1 MWIECW
7 LNNSKGMSDLQLY
20 GLDDISWDEFC
31 HNDDHIVPHPSSGRT
46 NEPLSQNDS
55 RKKPRHEVIGLT
67 GNAGDQSTGKYAN
80 QQKGQVLSNRSPKM
94 LEKVSW
100 ADAPDGAFSS
110 PREKAIVGE
119 VSSLPSENT
128 RTSNRCI
135 KSNNIDSIENE
146 SCPNGRTLD
155 DKNAAVEENSYSYPL
170 GPISQ
175 ADGDLS
181 FLDNSCDDKDS
192 NDLLY
197 YSWPEMEN
205 FEDVDRMFRS
215 CDSTFGFGPGSEDDL
230 GWLSSSDVIEGSGDG
245 LTSGFKF
252 PCPASNALGSTST
265 SHETSKPKETNIST
279 DNSGIENQSL
289 GYNSSSWSSEK
300 NESVNLSHLSFL
312 NGSSNLQCKLAPD
325 KKAEVHGGGVQV
337 EIVSNNQPRINNNV
351 VDSMQKKHSK
361 HQNLSEG
368 KRKCGYLEN
377 GDALNYTDSIPEE
390 QKLPSGT
397 ASTQVNFSSAGVLQQ
412 KQAQDPDFG
421 YLGGSFSYM
430 HSDYGHSDGSALH
443 PTLPILKYESNG
455 LVSLSPKDSYASNQ
469 VQSME
474 DSPDPSFQVAAMTRN
489 EKAEKLFH
497 RSGVKVENNRDF
509 EGVGIRIP
517 TELGSSV
524 VQECSS
530 TNSGL
535 DEISEEAASFH
546 QLQRVMEQLDIQT
559 KLCIRDSLYRLA
571 RSAEQRHRHANLNI
585 VSGDDGGTSGPLVTE
600 GTNKCTGYVDI
611 ETDTNPIDRSIAH
624 LLFHRPSDSAVTP
637 ARDSSTLKLP
647 SMIHGSLSSAPVM
660 SDNLISHGEIAF
672 QTDGEAADH

>member
-1 MWIECW
+1 
-7 LNNSKGMSDLQLY
+7 MSDLQLY
-20 GLDDISWDEFC
+20 ELDDISWDEVC
-31 HNDDHIVPHPSSGRT
+31 PNDDHIVPHPSSRRA

-55 RKKPRHEVIGLT
+55 RKKPRHEVIVLT
-67 GNAGDQSTGKYAN
+67 GNGGDQSTVKYAN
-80 QQKGQVLSNRSPKM
+80 QQKEQVLSNRSPQM
-94 LEKVSW
+94 LEKDSW

-110 PREKAIVGE
+110 PREKAIVGD

-135 KSNNIDSIENE
+135 KSNNLESNE
-146 SCPNGRTLD
+146 SESSPNGCTLD
-155 DKNAAVEENSYSYPL
+155 DKNAAVEENSYNYPL

-175 ADGDLS
+175 ADDDLS
-181 FLDNSCDDKDS
+181 FLDNSCEDKDS

-197 YSWPEMEN
+197 YNWPEIET

-215 CDSTFGFGPGSEDDL
+215 CDSTFGFGPGNEDDL

-252 PCPASNALGSTST
+252 PCPASSALGITSA
-265 SHETSKPKETNIST
+265 SHETSNPKETNIST
-279 DNSGIENQSL
+279 DNSGTENQSL
-289 GYNSSSWSSEK
+289 GYNGSSWSSEK
-300 NESVNLSHLSFL
+300 NESVNLSHLSYL
-312 NGSSNLQCKLAPD
+312 NGSSNLECKLVPD
-325 KKAEVHGGGVQV
+325 KKKAEVHGGGVQV
-337 EIVSNNQPRINNNV
+337 EIASNNQSRINNNIV
-351 VDSMQKKHSK
+351 NSMQKKHSK
-361 HQNLSEG
+361 HQNRSEG
-368 KRKCGYLEN
+368 KRKSGYLEN
-377 GDALNYTDSIPEE
+377 GDALNYTDSLPEE
-390 QKLPSGT
+390 KKLPSG
-397 ASTQVNFSSAGVLQQ
+397 AVSTQANFASAGVLQQ

-474 DSPDPSFQVAAMTRN
+474 GSPDPSFQVVGMTRN
-489 EKAEKLFH
+489 EKVDKLFNQ
-497 RSGVKVENNRDF
+497 SGVKVENNRDF
-509 EGVGIRIP
+509 EGVGISIP

-530 TNSGL
+530 INSGL

-546 QLQRVMEQLDIQT
+546 QLQRVMEQLDIRT

-585 VSGDDGGTSGPLVTE
+585 GSGDDTTGPLVSE
-600 GTNKCTGYVDI
+600 GTHKCTGYIDI

-637 ARDSSTLKLP
+637 ARDSSTLKSS
-647 SMIHGSLSSAPVM
+647 SMIHGSLSSTPVM
-660 SDNLISHGEIAF
+660 SENLISHGEIAP
-672 QTDGEAADH
+672 QTDREVADH

>member
-1 MWIECW
+1 
-7 LNNSKGMSDLQLY
+7 
-20 GLDDISWDEFC
+20 
-31 HNDDHIVPHPSSGRT
+31 
-46 NEPLSQNDS
+46 
-55 RKKPRHEVIGLT
+55 
-67 GNAGDQSTGKYAN
+67 
-80 QQKGQVLSNRSPKM
+80 M
-94 LEKVSW
+94 LEKDSW

-110 PREKAIVGE
+110 PREKAIVGD

-135 KSNNIDSIENE
+135 KSNNLESIESE
-146 SCPNGRTLD
+146 SSPNGCTLD
-155 DKNAAVEENSYSYPL
+155 DKNAAVGENSYNYPL

-175 ADGDLS
+175 ADDDLS
-181 FLDNSCDDKDS
+181 FLDNSCEDKDS

-197 YSWPEMEN
+197 YNWPEIET

-215 CDSTFGFGPGSEDDL
+215 CDSTFGFGPGNEDDL

-252 PCPASNALGSTST
+252 PCPASSALGITSA
-265 SHETSKPKETNIST
+265 SHETSNPKETNIST
-279 DNSGIENQSL
+279 DNSGTENQSL
-289 GYNSSSWSSEK
+289 GYNGSSWSSEK
-300 NESVNLSHLSFL
+300 NESVNLSHLSYL
-312 NGSSNLQCKLAPD
+312 NGSSNLECKLVPD
-325 KKAEVHGGGVQV
+325 KKKAEVHGGGVQV
-337 EIVSNNQPRINNNV
+337 EIASNNQSRINNNIV
-351 VDSMQKKHSK
+351 NSMQKKHSK
-361 HQNLSEG
+361 HQNRSEG
-368 KRKCGYLEN
+368 KRKSGYLEN
-377 GDALNYTDSIPEE
+377 GDTLNYTDSLPEE
-390 QKLPSGT
+390 KKLPSG
-397 ASTQVNFSSAGVLQQ
+397 AVSTQANFASAGVLQQ

-474 DSPDPSFQVAAMTRN
+474 GSPDPSFQVVGMTRN
-489 EKAEKLFH
+489 EKVDKLFNQ
-497 RSGVKVENNRDF
+497 SGVKVENNRDF
-509 EGVGIRIP
+509 EGVGISIP

-530 TNSGL
+530 INSGL

-546 QLQRVMEQLDIQT
+546 QLQRVMEQLDIRT

-585 VSGDDGGTSGPLVTE
+585 GSGDDTTGPLVSE
-600 GTNKCTGYVDI
+600 GTHKCTGYIDI

-637 ARDSSTLKLP
+637 ARDSSTLKSP
-647 SMIHGSLSSAPVM
+647 SMIHGSLSSTPVM
-660 SDNLISHGEIAF
+660 SENLISHGEIAP
-672 QTDGEAADH
+672 QTDGEVADH

>member
-1 MWIECW
+1 
-7 LNNSKGMSDLQLY
+7 MSDLQLY
-20 GLDDISWDEFC
+20 ELDDISWDEVC
-31 HNDDHIVPHPSSGRT
+31 PNDDHIVPHPSSRRA

-55 RKKPRHEVIGLT
+55 RKKPRHEVIVLT
-67 GNAGDQSTGKYAN
+67 GNGGDQSTVKYAN
-80 QQKGQVLSNRSPKM
+80 QQKEQVLSNRSPQM
-94 LEKVSW
+94 LEKDSW

-110 PREKAIVGE
+110 PREKAIVGD

-135 KSNNIDSIENE
+135 KSNNLESIESE
-146 SCPNGRTLD
+146 SSPNGCTLD
-155 DKNAAVEENSYSYPL
+155 DKNAAVGENSYNYPL

-175 ADGDLS
+175 ADDDLS
-181 FLDNSCDDKDS
+181 FLDNSCEDKDS

-197 YSWPEMEN
+197 YNWPEIET

-215 CDSTFGFGPGSEDDL
+215 CDSTFGFGPGNEDDL

-252 PCPASNALGSTST
+252 PCPASSALGITSA
-265 SHETSKPKETNIST
+265 SHETSNPKETNIST
-279 DNSGIENQSL
+279 DNSGTENQSL
-289 GYNSSSWSSEK
+289 GYNGSSWSSEK
-300 NESVNLSHLSFL
+300 NESVNLSHLSYL
-312 NGSSNLQCKLAPD
+312 NGSSNLECKLVPD

-337 EIVSNNQPRINNNV
+337 EIASNNQSRINNNIV
-351 VDSMQKKHSK
+351 NSMQKKHSK
-361 HQNLSEG
+361 HQNRSEG
-368 KRKCGYLEN
+368 KRKSGYLEN
-377 GDALNYTDSIPEE
+377 GDTLNYTDSLPEE
-390 QKLPSGT
+390 KKLPSG
-397 ASTQVNFSSAGVLQQ
+397 AVSTQANFASAGVLQQ

-474 DSPDPSFQVAAMTRN
+474 GSPDPSFQVVGMTRN
-489 EKAEKLFH
+489 EKVDKLFNQ
-497 RSGVKVENNRDF
+497 SGVKVENNRDF
-509 EGVGIRIP
+509 EGVGISIP

-530 TNSGL
+530 INSGL

-546 QLQRVMEQLDIQT
+546 QLQRVMEQLDIRT

-585 VSGDDGGTSGPLVTE
+585 GSGDDTTGPLVSE
-600 GTNKCTGYVDI
+600 GTHKCTGYIDI

-637 ARDSSTLKLP
+637 ARDSSTLKSP
-647 SMIHGSLSSAPVM
+647 SMIHGSLSSTPVM
-660 SDNLISHGEIAF
+660 SENLISHGEIAP
-672 QTDGEAADH
+672 QTDGEVADH

>member
-1 MWIECW
+1 
-7 LNNSKGMSDLQLY
+7 MSDLQLY
-20 GLDDISWDEFC
+20 ELDDISWDEFC

-67 GNAGDQSTGKYAN
+67 SNAGDQSTGKHAN
-80 QQKGQVLSNRSPKM
+80 QQKDQVLSNRSPKM
-94 LEKVSW
+94 LEKDSW
-100 ADAPDGAFSS
+100 DNAPDVAFSS
-110 PREKAIVGE
+110 QREKAVVGE

-135 KSNNIDSIENE
+135 KSNNIDSIESE

-155 DKNAAVEENSYSYPL
+155 DKNTAVGENSYSYPL

-175 ADGDLS
+175 ADDDLS
-181 FLDNSCDDKDS
+181 FLDNSCEDKDS

-197 YSWPEMEN
+197 YSWPEIEN

-252 PCPASNALGSTST
+252 PCSASSALGSTSA

-279 DNSGIENQSL
+279 SNSGIENQLL
-289 GYNSSSWSSEK
+289 GYNSSSWSSKK

-312 NGSSNLQCKLAPD
+312 NGSSNLECKLVPD
-325 KKAEVHGGGVQV
+325 KKAEVLGGGVQV
-337 EIVSNNQPRINNNV
+337 EIASNNQPRINNNV

-361 HQNLSEG
+361 HQNCSEG

-377 GDALNYTDSIPEE
+377 EDTINYTDSHPEE
-390 QKLPSGT
+390 QNLSSGT
-397 ASTQVNFSSAGVLQQ
+397 ASTQVNFASAGVLQQ

-430 HSDYGHSDGSALH
+430 HSDYGHSDGSAVH

-455 LVSLSPKDSYASNQ
+455 VVSLSPKDSYASNQ

-474 DSPDPSFQVAAMTRN
+474 GSPEPSFQVAAITRN
-489 EKAEKLFH
+489 EKVEKLFH
-497 RSGVKVENNRDF
+497 QSGVKVENNRDF

-517 TELGSSV
+517 TELGSSGL
-524 VQECSS
+524 QECSS
-530 TNSGL
+530 INSGL

-546 QLQRVMEQLDIQT
+546 QLQRVMEQLDVRT

-585 VSGDDGGTSGPLVTE
+585 VSGDDGGTSGPLISK

-647 SMIHGSLSSAPVM
+647 SMIHGSLSSTPVM
-660 SDNLISHGEIAF
+660 SDNLISHGEIAP
-672 QTDGEAADH
+672 QTDGEVADR

>member
-1 MWIECW
+1 
-7 LNNSKGMSDLQLY
+7 MSDLQLY
-20 GLDDISWDEFC
+20 ELDDISWDEVC
-31 HNDDHIVPHPSSGRT
+31 PNDDHIVPHPSSRRA

-55 RKKPRHEVIGLT
+55 RKKPRHEVIVLT
-67 GNAGDQSTGKYAN
+67 GNGGDQSTVKYAN
-80 QQKGQVLSNRSPKM
+80 QQKEQVLSNRSPQM
-94 LEKVSW
+94 LEKDSW

-110 PREKAIVGE
+110 PREKAIVGD

-135 KSNNIDSIENE
+135 KSNNLESIESE
-146 SCPNGRTLD
+146 SSPNGCTLD
-155 DKNAAVEENSYSYPL
+155 DKNAAVGENSYNYPL

-175 ADGDLS
+175 ADDDLS
-181 FLDNSCDDKDS
+181 FLDNSCEDKDS

-197 YSWPEMEN
+197 YNWPEIET

-215 CDSTFGFGPGSEDDL
+215 CDSTFGFGPGNEDDL

-252 PCPASNALGSTST
+252 PCPASSALGITSA
-265 SHETSKPKETNIST
+265 SHETSNPKETNIST
-279 DNSGIENQSL
+279 DNSGTENQSL
-289 GYNSSSWSSEK
+289 GYNGSSWSSEK
-300 NESVNLSHLSFL
+300 NESVNLSHLSYL
-312 NGSSNLQCKLAPD
+312 NGSSNLECKLVPD
-325 KKAEVHGGGVQV
+325 KKKAEVHGGGVQV
-337 EIVSNNQPRINNNV
+337 EIASNNQSRINNNIV
-351 VDSMQKKHSK
+351 NSMQKKHSK
-361 HQNLSEG
+361 HQNRSEG
-368 KRKCGYLEN
+368 KRKSGYLEN
-377 GDALNYTDSIPEE
+377 GDTLNYTDSLPEE
-390 QKLPSGT
+390 KKLPSG
-397 ASTQVNFSSAGVLQQ
+397 AVSTQANFASAGVLQQ

-474 DSPDPSFQVAAMTRN
+474 GSPDPSFQVVGMTRN
-489 EKAEKLFH
+489 EKVDKLFNQ
-497 RSGVKVENNRDF
+497 SGVKVENNRDF
-509 EGVGIRIP
+509 EGVGISIP

-530 TNSGL
+530 INSGL

-546 QLQRVMEQLDIQT
+546 QLQRVMEQLDIRT

-585 VSGDDGGTSGPLVTE
+585 GSGDDTTGPLVSE
-600 GTNKCTGYVDI
+600 GTHKCTGYIDI

-637 ARDSSTLKLP
+637 ARDSSTLKSP
-647 SMIHGSLSSAPVM
+647 SMIHGSLSSTPVM
-660 SDNLISHGEIAF
+660 SENLISHGEIAP
-672 QTDGEAADH
+672 QTDGEVADH

>member
-1 MWIECW
+1 MWLECW

-80 QQKGQVLSNRSPKM
+80 QQKEQVLSNRSPKM
-94 LEKVSW
+94 LEKDSW

-110 PREKAIVGE
+110 PREKAVVGE
-119 VSSLPSENT
+119 VSSLPAENT
-128 RTSNRCI
+128 RTSNRSI
-135 KSNNIDSIENE
+135 KSNIDSIENE

-155 DKNAAVEENSYSYPL
+155 DKNAAVGENSYSYPL

-175 ADGDLS
+175 ADDDLS

-197 YSWPEMEN
+197 YSWPEIEN

-230 GWLSSSDVIEGSGDG
+230 GWLSSSNVIEGSGDG

-252 PCPASNALGSTST
+252 PCPASNALGSTSA
-265 SHETSKPKETNIST
+265 SHEPSKPKETNIST

-325 KKAEVHGGGVQV
+325 KKQAEVHGGGVQV
-337 EIVSNNQPRINNNV
+337 EIVSNSQPRINNNV

-377 GDALNYTDSIPEE
+377 GDALNNTDSHPEE

-397 ASTQVNFSSAGVLQQ
+397 ASTQVNFASAGVLQQ

-430 HSDYGHSDGSALH
+430 HSDYGHSNGSALH

-474 DSPDPSFQVAAMTRN
+474 GSPDPSFQVAAMTRN

-637 ARDSSTLKLP
+637 ARDSSTLKSP

-660 SDNLISHGEIAF
+660 SDNLISHREIAF
-672 QTDGEAADH
+672 QTDGEVADH

>member
-1 MWIECW
+1 
-7 LNNSKGMSDLQLY
+7 MSDLQLY
-20 GLDDISWDEFC
+20 ELDDISWDEVC
-31 HNDDHIVPHPSSGRT
+31 PNDDHIVPHPSSQRA

-55 RKKPRHEVIGLT
+55 RKKPRHEVIVLT
-67 GNAGDQSTGKYAN
+67 GNGGDQSTVKYAN
-80 QQKGQVLSNRSPKM
+80 QQKEQVLSNRSPQM
-94 LEKVSW
+94 LEKDSW

-110 PREKAIVGE
+110 PREKAIVGD

-135 KSNNIDSIENE
+135 KSNNLESIESE
-146 SCPNGRTLD
+146 SSPNGCTLD
-155 DKNAAVEENSYSYPL
+155 DKNAAVGENSYNYPL

-175 ADGDLS
+175 ADDDLS
-181 FLDNSCDDKDS
+181 FLDNSCEDKDS

-197 YSWPEMEN
+197 YNWPEIET

-215 CDSTFGFGPGSEDDL
+215 CDSTFGFGPGNEDDL

-252 PCPASNALGSTST
+252 PCPASSALGITSA
-265 SHETSKPKETNIST
+265 SHETSNPKETNIST
-279 DNSGIENQSL
+279 DNSGTENQSL
-289 GYNSSSWSSEK
+289 GYNGSSWSSEK
-300 NESVNLSHLSFL
+300 NESVNLSHLSYL
-312 NGSSNLQCKLAPD
+312 NGSSNLECKLVPD
-325 KKAEVHGGGVQV
+325 KKKAEVHGGGVQV
-337 EIVSNNQPRINNNV
+337 EIASNNQSRINNNIV
-351 VDSMQKKHSK
+351 NSMQKKHSK
-361 HQNLSEG
+361 HQNRSEG
-368 KRKCGYLEN
+368 KRKSGYLEN
-377 GDALNYTDSIPEE
+377 GDTLNYTDSLPEE
-390 QKLPSGT
+390 KKLPSG
-397 ASTQVNFSSAGVLQQ
+397 AVSTQANFASAGVLQQ

-474 DSPDPSFQVAAMTRN
+474 GSPDPSFQVVGMTRN
-489 EKAEKLFH
+489 EKVDKLFNQ
-497 RSGVKVENNRDF
+497 SGVKVENNRDF
-509 EGVGIRIP
+509 EGVGISIP

-530 TNSGL
+530 INSGL

-546 QLQRVMEQLDIQT
+546 QLQRVMEQLDIRT

-585 VSGDDGGTSGPLVTE
+585 GSGDDTTGPLVSE
-600 GTNKCTGYVDI
+600 GTHKCTGYIDI

-637 ARDSSTLKLP
+637 ARDSSTLKSP
-647 SMIHGSLSSAPVM
+647 SMIHGSLSSTPVM
-660 SDNLISHGEIAF
+660 SENLISHGEIAP
-672 QTDGEAADH
+672 QTDGEVADH

>member
-1 MWIECW
+1 MWLECW

-80 QQKGQVLSNRSPKM
+80 QQKEQVLSNRSPKM
-94 LEKVSW
+94 LEKDSW

-110 PREKAIVGE
+110 PREKAVVGE
-119 VSSLPSENT
+119 VSSLPAENT
-128 RTSNRCI
+128 RTSNRSI
-135 KSNNIDSIENE
+135 KSNIDSIENE

-155 DKNAAVEENSYSYPL
+155 DKNAAVGENSYSYPL

-175 ADGDLS
+175 ADDDLS

-197 YSWPEMEN
+197 YSWPEIEN

-230 GWLSSSDVIEGSGDG
+230 GWLSSSNVIEGSGDG

-252 PCPASNALGSTST
+252 PCPASNALGSTSA
-265 SHETSKPKETNIST
+265 SHEPSKPKETNIST

-325 KKAEVHGGGVQV
+325 KKQAEVHGGGVQV
-337 EIVSNNQPRINNNV
+337 EIVSNSQPRINNNV

-361 HQNLSEG
+361 HQNLSE
-368 KRKCGYLEN
+368 
-377 GDALNYTDSIPEE
+377 
-390 QKLPSGT
+390 
-397 ASTQVNFSSAGVLQQ
+397 GVLQQ

-430 HSDYGHSDGSALH
+430 HSDYGHSNGSALH

-474 DSPDPSFQVAAMTRN
+474 GSPDPSFQVAAMTRN

-637 ARDSSTLKLP
+637 ARDSSTLKSP

-660 SDNLISHGEIAF
+660 SDNLISHREIAF
-672 QTDGEAADH
+672 QTDGEVADH

>member
-1 MWIECW
+1 MGEVIPFALLKKRGFRVPCTDRSMHIPSGIVE
-7 LNNSKGMSDLQLY
+7 
-20 GLDDISWDEFC
+20 LDDISWDEFC

-80 QQKGQVLSNRSPKM
+80 QQKEQVLSNRSPKM
-94 LEKVSW
+94 LEKDSW

-155 DKNAAVEENSYSYPL
+155 DKNAAVGENSYSYPL

-175 ADGDLS
+175 ADDDLS

-197 YSWPEMEN
+197 YSWPEIEN

-252 PCPASNALGSTST
+252 PCPASNALGSTSA

-325 KKAEVHGGGVQV
+325 KK
-337 EIVSNNQPRINNNV
+337 
-351 VDSMQKKHSK
+351 DSMQKKHSK
-361 HQNLSEG
+361 HQNLSKG
-368 KRKCGYLEN
+368 KIKCGYLEN
-377 GDALNYTDSIPEE
+377 GDALNYTDSHPEE
-390 QKLPSGT
+390 QKLPSGI
-397 ASTQVNFSSAGVLQQ
+397 ASTQVNFTSAGVLQQ

-430 HSDYGHSDGSALH
+430 HSDYGHSNGSALH

-474 DSPDPSFQVAAMTRN
+474 GSPDPSFQVAAMTRN
-489 EKAEKLFH
+489 EKVEKLFH

-585 VSGDDGGTSGPLVTE
+585 VSGDDGGTSEPLVTE

-637 ARDSSTLKLP
+637 ARDSSTLKSP